1 MQINIFQ
8 LIRDKI
14 IIKIH
19 RLNKNKIQIHSDEE
33 KIPINKNIYKMN
45 AHLFLSTDDK
55 GKHTD
60 MLKNNN
66 NKRTKKTKNKTKQ
79 TQTSVSMTTV

>member
-66 NKRTKKTKNKTKQ
+66 NKRTKKKQRTKPNKPKQ
-79 TQTSVSMTTV
+79 VYP